1 MCSSERT
8 VLACCAA
15 VEGKNV
21 AQLSSVTKPM
31 FKNAILLVQLQ
42 TLNVNRGRERAG
54 GKGDGG
60 DAYYNTELGGGG
72 DAKTKKRKYVSL
84 LTPFGFR
91 RSLVF
96 SISLKIY
103 FFGR

>member
-21 AQLSSVTKPM
+21 AQLSLVSKPM

-42 TLNVNRGRERAG
+42 TLNVNRGRERG
-54 GKGDGG
+54 RGKGGGG
-60 DAYYNTELGGGG
+60 DAYYSTELGGGG
-72 DAKTKKRKYVSL
+72 LSQTRKRENMCR
-84 LTPFGFR
+84 F
-91 RSLVF
+91 
-96 SISLKIY
+96 
-103 FFGR
+103 